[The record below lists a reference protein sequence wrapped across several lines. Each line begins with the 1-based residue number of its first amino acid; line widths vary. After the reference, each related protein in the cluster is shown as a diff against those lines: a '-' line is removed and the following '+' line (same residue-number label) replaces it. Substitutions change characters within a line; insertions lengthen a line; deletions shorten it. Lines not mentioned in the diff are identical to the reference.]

1 MTIDKEKLPPETR
14 QRVEELMFVNG
25 WDFNRAINEMME
37 TAIAGGALS
46 EVGRKKA
53 KVLQLVTPMRAFG
66 RDS

>member
-1 MTIDKEKLPPETR
+1 MTIDRERLSPDTR

-53 KVLQLVTPMRAFG
+53 TVLQLVTPMRASG

>member
-1 MTIDKEKLPPETR
+1 MTIDREKLPPDTR
-14 QRVEELMFVNG
+14 QRVEELMLVNG

-53 KVLQLVTPMRAFG
+53 RVLKLVTPMRASQ